1 MSAYP
6 VLHASHAPSA
16 PPSHP
21 PDSRRRR
28 AAGAQLL
35 GQLASRALAAL
46 PEFAPQHVSVL
57 LWAYA
62 KLDTS
67 PGQSLLGGA
76 AAAALAAMPRFNPQN
91 MANTLWA
98 YATLGHYP
106 GAALL
111 DAAAER
117 QLALMQARP
126 TCPLQAMLWLPHDH
140 CMPTHSTWKPR
151 RVTLCQL
158 LHASGRVHGAEL

>member
-1 MSAYP
+1 MGGG
-6 VLHASHAPSA
+6 
-16 PPSHP
+16 
-21 PDSRRRR
+21 
-28 AAGAQLL
+28 AGAQLL
-35 GQLASRALAAL
+35 TQLAGRAVACL

-67 PGQSLLGGA
+67 PGMGLLSGA

-111 DAAAER
+111 DAAGE
-117 QLALMQARP
+117 
-126 TCPLQAMLWLPHDH
+126 
-140 CMPTHSTWKPR
+140 
-151 RVTLCQL
+151 QL
-158 LHASGRVHGAEL
+158 LATLPDFNPQVGPQPVLRAFAPVSGTSQGSSAEDQHGSCCWAVKWIVLQHVAADQSMLQVMKL

>member
-1 MSAYP
+1 MQHVHPWWLRYI
-6 VLHASHAPSA
+6 AP
-16 PPSHP
+16 
-21 PDSRRRR
+21 
-28 AAGAQLL
+28 AAGPQLL
-35 GQLASRALAAL
+35 SQLAARACACLDQ
-46 PEFAPQHVSVL
+46 FAPQHVSVL

-67 PGQSLLGGA
+67 PGFNLLSGA
-76 AAAALAAMPRFNPQN
+76 AGAASAAMVRFNPQN

-117 QLALMQARP
+117 QLALIQVPPARSVVLI
-126 TCPLQAMLWLPHDH
+126 TGCCWAA
-140 CMPTHSTWKPR
+140 
-151 RVTLCQL
+151 VT
-158 LHASGRVHGAEL
+158 S